1 MIKAVLFDLDG
12 TLLDT
17 NELIFDSF
25 NRTIIECVGV
35 TLDRA
40 EVVNFFGRPLK
51 ESFGNQF
58 GHDNPKIDEYIKY
71 YRDLNEKNH
80 DNMCSAFE
88 GVKELLT
95 ELKNANIKI
104 GIVTSKRG
112 ELARRGMEIAGIIDF
127 MDVIISPE
135 STELHKPNP
144 EPAIEACRILGVDPT
159 EALMVGDA
167 SYDILCGNRAG
178 CRSVAVSYSF
188 IELETLKEAK
198 PHYIIDKPLDI
209 LDLLNK

>member
-25 NRTIIECVGV
+25 NRTMIESVGV
-35 TLDRA
+35 TLERS

-51 ESFGNQF
+51 ESFGNKF
-58 GHDNPKIDEYIKY
+58 GHDNPKLDEYINY
-71 YRDLNEKNH
+71 YRTLNEKNH
-80 DNMCSAFE
+80 DNMCSAFD
-88 GVKELLT
+88 GVIDLLKEL
-95 ELKNANIKI
+95 KSRGIKI

-112 ELARRGMEIAGIIDF
+112 ELAKRGMEISGIMDF
-127 MDVIISPE
+127 VDVIISPE

-144 EPAIEACRILGVDPT
+144 EPAIEACRILGVETT

-178 CRSVAVSYSF
+178 CKSVAVSYSL
-188 IELETLKEAK
+188 IELDALKESK
-198 PHYIIDKPLDI
+198 PHYIIDKPLEI
-209 LDLLNK
+209 LDLIS

>member
-25 NRTIIECVGV
+25 NRTIIECVGT
-35 TLDRA
+35 TLER
-40 EVVNFFGRPLK
+40 EEIVNFFGRPLK
-51 ESFGNQF
+51 ESFGNKF
-58 GHDNPKIDEYIKY
+58 GHDNPKLDEYINY
-71 YRDLNEKNH
+71 YRAINEQNH
-80 DNMCSAFE
+80 DNMCFAFE

-95 ELKNANIKI
+95 ELKNRGIKI

-127 MDVIISPE
+127 MDVIITPE
-135 STELHKPNP
+135 STKLHKPNP
-144 EPAIEACRILGVDPT
+144 EPVIEACRILGIEPK
-159 EALMVGDA
+159 EAFMVGDA
-167 SYDILCGNRAG
+167 SYDILCGNSAG
-178 CRSVAVSYSF
+178 CRTIAVSYSL
-188 IELETLKEAK
+188 IELDTLKK
-198 PHYIIDKPLDI
+198 SNPTYIIDKPLEI